1 MSNLLIHVVESGSN
15 HLWLIRLI
23 KRISNSETDQLV
35 ITIDKEGELKDTL
48 SDISIPVVSGIG
60 SFRILNVILAAFSI
74 RKASKN
80 SPESFVFAQG
90 HVPGI
95 SAYLAFKISK
105 IDYGIVHHQSPIIF
119 FEELAKL
126 SPLRGKLQ
134 RNLYRKYVLNAKV
147 IQALSL
153 EVTNSLIQLGYPNS
167 QINLIGHGVDIR
179 QFQGKGINQTSSKGV
194 APTIL
199 MAGRLSWEKN
209 YRLSLKVIEFLVRTQ
224 PNLKVLIA
232 GTGPD
237 ENVLKE
243 AIRESKLEDHVKLIG
258 WVPNIT
264 ELMHES
270 DLFLHLSI
278 TESFGQVIL
287 ESCISEL
294 PVFCFPVG
302 ISLDL
307 YKSGNK
313 YINLIES
320 KDSFE
325 IATQISEHLS
335 TKQIYSKI
343 NKMDQVTY
351 EDFSTELVHEKMCNM
366 MLKYVNRL

>member
-1 MSNLLIHVVESGSN
+1 MSNLLIHVVESSSN
-15 HLWLIRLI
+15 HLWFIRLV
-23 KRISNSETDQLV
+23 KRISNPETDLVV
-35 ITIDKEGELKDTL
+35 ITIDKKGDLKDTL
-48 SDISIPVVSGIG
+48 SEIPIPVVSGIG

-74 RKASKN
+74 LKANKN
-80 SPESFVFAQG
+80 SPKSFVFAQG

-105 IDYGIVHHQSPIIF
+105 IDYGVVHHQSPIIF
-119 FEELAKL
+119 FDELAKL

-134 RNLYRKYVLNAKV
+134 RDLYRKYILNAKV

-153 EVTNSLIQLGYPNS
+153 EVTNSLIQLGYPAS
-167 QINLIGHGVDIR
+167 QINLIGHGVDIK
-179 QFQGKGINQTSSKGV
+179 QFQENGINQTSSKSDS
-194 APTIL
+194 PTIL

-209 YRLSLKVIEFLVRTQ
+209 YEFSLKVIDHLVKTQ
-224 PNLKVLIA
+224 PSLKVLIA

-237 ENVLKE
+237 ECVLKE
-243 AIRESKLEDHVKLIG
+243 AIRGSKLENQVKLIG
-258 WVPNIT
+258 WAPNIT
-264 ELMHES
+264 ELMHKS

-287 ESCISEL
+287 ESCIAEL

-307 YKSGNK
+307 HTSGNK

-325 IATQISEHLS
+325 IATQISEYLDTINS
-335 TKQIYSKI
+335 FSKI
-343 NKMDQVTY
+343 KSIVQVSY
-351 EDFSTELVHEKMCNM
+351 EDFSTELVHEKMRTM
-366 MLKYVNRL
+366 MLKYVNGL